1 MLNARELKVFYGVI
15 QGLKGVDI
23 DVYDREIVTL
33 IGSNGAGK
41 TSTLNGIVNLVRSS
55 GRVSFLND
63 DISRSQTHQIV
74 RRGLALVPEGRRVFT
89 NLTIEENLRMG
100 AYNNLA
106 GYARLRDRMYALFPR
121 LKERRHQMAGTMSG
135 GEQQMLAIARALM
148 SEPVLLMLDE
158 PSLGLAPKIV
168 GELFGIIKQLREENM
183 TVLLVEQNAT
193 AALAIADRA
202 YVLENGRI
210 TLSGAAREMLTNPE
224 IKRMY
229 LGDRHGQNC
238 LGCGGASC
246 KAATSGSLLLHKA
259 HLVPVGFSRPASLS
273 MSYHDGTTGFPRC
286 QCPRRRGW
294 LPAGS
299 PP

>member
-1 MLNARELKVFYGVI
+1 MLKIENLQVHYGGI
-15 QGLKGVDI
+15 QALRGISLEVPDGK
-23 DVYDREIVTL
+23 IVTL
-33 IGSNGAGK
+33 IGANGAGK
-41 TSTLNGIVNLVRSS
+41 STTLRTITGLVKASGGSVQWDGQELLGKSIDKIISTGIAMS
-55 GRVSFLND
+55 
-63 DISRSQTHQIV
+63 
-74 RRGLALVPEGRRVFT
+74 PEGRRVFPDMT
-89 NLTIEENLRMG
+89 VLENLKIG
-100 AYNNLA
+100 AY
-106 GYARLRDRMYALFPR
+106 LRRDKAEIEKDIQWVYSLFPR
-121 LKERRHQMAGTMSG
+121 LEERSWQLAGTLSG

-229 LGDRHGQNC
+229 LGG
-238 LGCGGASC
+238 
-246 KAATSGSLLLHKA
+246 
-259 HLVPVGFSRPASLS
+259 
-273 MSYHDGTTGFPRC
+273 
-286 QCPRRRGW
+286 
-294 LPAGS
+294 
-299 PP
+299 